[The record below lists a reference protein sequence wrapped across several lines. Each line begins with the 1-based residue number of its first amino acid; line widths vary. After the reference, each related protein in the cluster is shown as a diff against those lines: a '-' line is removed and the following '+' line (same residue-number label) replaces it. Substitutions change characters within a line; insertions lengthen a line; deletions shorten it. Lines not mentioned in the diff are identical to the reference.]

1 MDSAGKD
8 GTDPGSGRVQ
18 LLRVQMVVFPH
29 ACQSCRIKKRKET
42 TEMPGFDGKGPDG
55 RGPQS
60 GRGMGR
66 CRSGKAE
73 EPGQGKGQGQGRKR
87 GLRDGSGG
95 GRGRAERT
103 GPWQETL
110 KRD

>member
-1 MDSAGKD
+1 MDSDGKD
-8 GTDPGSGRVQ
+8 GADPGSGRVQ
-18 LLRVQMVVFPH
+18 LLRVLTVVFPH
-29 ACQSCRIKKRKET
+29 ACQNCLIKKRKET
-42 TEMPGFDGKGPDG
+42 TEMPGFDGKGPSG
-55 RGPQS
+55 RGPRS

-66 CRSGKAE
+66 CRGAKAE
-73 EPGQGKGQGQGRKR
+73 EPDKGQGRKR

-95 GRGRAERT
+95 GRGRTERE